1 MVLKCVLLVIMML
14 GGGGW
19 FDRWVNGWIIFDRPL
34 GEVCQKYTHP
44 YTHLMVATLTS
55 PTVASHLTPP
65 CKQSQGREVVVVMVE
80 MVLMLI
86 WCWVVIVVRD
96 VFDGRGC
103 DALANGCNHI

>member
-1 MVLKCVLLVIMML
+1 ML

-65 CKQSQGREVVVVMVE
+65 CKKITRKGGGGGDGGNGVDVDVV
-80 MVLMLI
+80 L
-86 WCWVVIVVRD
+86 
-96 VFDGRGC
+96 GGGC
-103 DALANGCNHI
+103 C